1 MSNTKN
7 YETQLEFVKNL
18 LSRMKIHTHVAVS
31 PDTSISV
38 DIDLGLRAMLF
49 ELNDYASFLN
59 HSMDDAAPNTI
70 YCYYDEYD
78 CKYIFL
84 PLPGNNQYFF
94 IGPYL
99 FSVPEETTIR
109 KKLESQGIAETKYR
123 MIYKYYTTLP
133 IIDNEEFLLTIV
145 NTLADTIWGK
155 NNYHLEYLQYI
166 ITDQHERLP
175 YIRGE
180 ETNIEDSPQSLA
192 LIERIYAN
200 ENTMMHAVAE
210 GKLHK
215 ISTVSSY
222 LTGNSIESR
231 VTDTLRNRKNYLII
245 LKTLL
250 RKAAEN
256 GNVHPIHIDRESSLY
271 AKKIESA
278 RSIRECDKLQQAMI
292 KDFCLLV
299 KHHSLNQYSS
309 LVGKAVT
316 MIAFDLTADLRLATL
331 AKQLNVHPNYLSS
344 QFHKECGCTLT
355 DYVNRKRME
364 QAILLLKKSDK
375 QVQTIASECGIHD
388 TNYFIKLFKRYT
400 GFTPSEYR
408 KQTGY
413 IS

>member
-1 MSNTKN
+1 MPHIKN
-7 YETQLEFVKNL
+7 YENQLDFVKQL
-18 LSRMKIHTHVAVS
+18 LSRMMIHTHVAAS
-31 PDTSISV
+31 PKTSIAV

-49 ELNDYASFLN
+49 ELDDYASFSRN
-59 HSMDDAAPNTI
+59 SMEDAKPNTI
-70 YCYYDEYD
+70 YCYFDEYD
-78 CKYIFL
+78 CKYIFF
-84 PLPGNNQYFF
+84 PLPENNRFFF

-99 FSVPEETTIR
+99 FSVPDETAIR
-109 KKLESQGIAETKYR
+109 KKMERQGISETKYH

-155 NNYHLEYLQYI
+155 NNYHLEYLQYM
-166 ITDQHERLP
+166 ITDRHERLP
-175 YIRGE
+175 YIRQQ

-192 LIERIYAN
+192 LIERIYDN
-200 ENTMMHAVAE
+200 ENRMMHAVAE

-215 ISTVSSY
+215 ISTISSY

-271 AKKIESA
+271 AHKIESA

-299 KHHSLNQYSS
+299 KRHSLNRYSS

-316 MIAFDLTADLRLATL
+316 IISFDLTADLRLATL

-344 QFHKECGCTLT
+344 QFRKECGCTLT
-355 DYVNRKRME
+355 DYVNQKRME

-408 KQTGY
+408 KEY
-413 IS
+413 